1 MDQTSVS
8 PEMASALQNL
18 SAKDRQDLNQF
29 IQGESQKAQI
39 QQTVHGL
46 TDTCFKKCITSRIT
60 QGGLDRY
67 EEPCMRNC
75 VDRFMDANQTVIQH
89 LERMRQ

>member
-1 MDQTSVS
+1 MDQPQISN
-8 PEMASALQNL
+8 ELIQGL
-18 SAKDRQDLNQF
+18 SAKDKQDLNQF

-46 TDTCFKKCITSRIT
+46 TDTCFKKCVTSKIA
-60 QGGLDRY
+60 QGTLDRY

-75 VDRFMDANQTVIQH
+75 VDRFMDANRLVIEN